1 MQIRSAFMR
10 TDFILFVEG
19 CGALVFS
26 SFIFLFGFLPVVL
39 ALYYITPRRFR
50 NLTLFVVDLVFYS
63 WGEPMLVLLMMVSV
77 LINYIAGILL
87 GARRQKKSLS
97 RFIFV
102 TAIILNLGLLGF
114 FKYVGFIGETLQF
127 VLPFLNIPILE
138 VSLPIGIS
146 FYTFQTMSYT
156 IDVYRNAVKVQKNFI
171 DFGTY
176 VSLFPQLI
184 AGPIVRY
191 ADVAEQLVHR
201 RENLQQFT
209 DGVKLFLIGLAK
221 KVLLANQMGILWDSI
236 RKSGEASGALG
247 AWVGIIAYTFQ
258 IYFDFSGYSDM
269 AIGLGKMFG
278 FEFVKNFDYPYISKS
293 ITEFWRRWHISL
305 GTWFREYVYIPLGGN
320 RKGLGRQIIN
330 MSVVWFLTGLWHGA
344 SWNFIL
350 WGVYFGILLIIEKT
364 FMLKVLK
371 KLPAIFGHGGA
382 QAAELV
388 VGHIYSLILI
398 ILGWVLF
405 YFEDMNEMGSFVAR
419 LFGADGWMMS
429 SDVTPT
435 VLAYV
440 PLLVIALLV
449 STPLF
454 TTIYHKIKWQ
464 PMQLMID
471 NVGCVLSLLLCTA
484 SLASSSYNPFLYF
497 KF

>member
-1 MQIRSAFMR
+1 MIGVFGG
-10 TDFILFVEG
+10 V
-19 CGALVFS
+19 CLVFS
-26 SFIFLFGFLPVVL
+26 SFIFLFMFLPVVL

-50 NLTLFVVDLVFYS
+50 NLTLLIVDLVFYS
-63 WGEPMLVLLMMVSV
+63 WGEPMLVLLMLVSI
-77 LINYIAGILL
+77 LINYFSAILIGINRDKKAL
-87 GARRQKKSLS
+87 ART
-97 RFIFV
+97 IFV
-102 TAIILNLGLLGF
+102 ISIVLNLGLLGF
-114 FKYVGFIGETLQF
+114 FKYVGFIGETLNF
-127 VLPFLNIPILE
+127 VMPFLNIPILK

-156 IDVYRNAVKVQKNFI
+156 IDVYRNTVKVQKNI
-171 DFGTY
+171 IAFGTY

-191 ADVAEQLVHR
+191 ADVAEQLVNR
-201 RENLQQFT
+201 RESLAQFT
-209 DGVKLFLIGLAK
+209 DGVKIFLVGLSK
-221 KVLLANQMGILWDSI
+221 KVLLANQMGVLWDSV
-236 RKSGEASGALG
+236 RRSGESAGAVG

-278 FEFVKNFDYPYISKS
+278 FEFMKNFDYPYISKS

-350 WGVYFGILLIIEKT
+350 WGVYFGIILIIEKS
-364 FMLKVLK
+364 FLLKLLK
-371 KLPAIFGHGGA
+371 KAPAF
-382 QAAELV
+382 
-388 VGHIYSLILI
+388 VGHIYSLLLI
-398 ILGWVLF
+398 VLGWVLF
-405 YFEDMNEMGSFVAR
+405 YFEDMGEMAEFLGRMFGSNGF
-419 LFGADGWMMS
+419 MMS
-429 SDVTPT
+429 GTIVPT
-435 VLAYV
+435 VISYI
-440 PLLVIALLV
+440 PLLIAAAIV

-454 TTIYHKIKWQ
+454 TFIYHKIKSK
-464 PMQLMID
+464 PLLCVID
-471 NVGCVLSLLLCTA
+471 NVGCVSALLLCVSA
-484 SLASSSYNPFLYF
+484 LASSAYNPFLYF